1 MVKPYWVI
9 GFAAALAV
17 AITAHAD
24 DGDQFTRAWRS
35 NVNGVGQ
42 NVTVSGNSD
51 GVKWRA
57 TVQGNDGGSP
67 AVPAWTVPQTNLA
80 SGSRTPGGS
89 NQQDASSGRLGGPGL
104 SGGLGGPGPRPL
116 APVVSIPSPL
126 EPSNGG
132 ANTISLGG
140 PTSYETGPDGK
151 PRPIVGRSAVG
162 GWSFPMTTPPTD
174 TGTQGTNGPGGA
186 TTGWAPVGPVPQI
199 DPRAVAAQAE
209 GEAPVP
215 PITLQVNPNPG
226 VVAVSSWFWVAGYDG
241 RTISNSKTVSASHT
255 ECRLNDGEV
264 QCRSV
269 DDSVTVEIRLT
280 PASYRWDFGDGQ
292 RGSVQSFP
300 NPEGLGRRY
309 TDPQHA
315 SPVQWSYGF
324 SSYGQPNG
332 FPIHLTV
339 TFDAVFSANGGAVQA
354 LPPLDHTYDANF
366 VVRQSVPTVR
376 DPRQHP

>member
-1 MVKPYWVI
+1 MARPGWFLGLVV
-9 GFAAALAV
+9 ALALAAPV
-17 AITAHAD
+17 AASGDDNPGVQWRANRDGVEQSVTA
-24 DGDQFTRAWRS
+24 
-35 NVNGVGQ
+35 
-42 NVTVSGNSD
+42 SGNGS

-57 TVQGNDGGSP
+57 TIQGNGGGISSKPASNVSETTWSP
-67 AVPAWTVPQTNLA
+67 
-80 SGSRTPGGS
+80 GSRTPGGS
-89 NQQDASSGRLGGPGL
+89 NQQDGSSGRLGAPGL

-162 GWSFPMTTPPTD
+162 GWSFPTTTPPTN
-174 TGTQGTNGPGGA
+174 TSTQGTNGPGGV

-241 RTISNSKTVSASHT
+241 RTISHSKTVSASHT
-255 ECRLNDGEV
+255 ECRLNDGEI
-264 QCRSV
+264 QCRPV

-280 PASYRWDFGDGQ
+280 PSSYRWDFGDGQ

-315 SPVQWSYGF
+315 SPVQWSYEF

-354 LPPLDHTYDANF
+354 LPPLDHIYDANF